1 MSPEDPAQ
9 RRVRRVPFQVRVSA
23 AEESILRGDVRSPLG
38 DVPPDGEAVASRAIV
53 VCHGFKGFKD
63 WGFFP
68 YLAERLAIS
77 TGAVVVSF
85 NFSGSGIGP
94 DLENF
99 TDLEGFARNTFT
111 REIADLEVVLNGLQ
125 AGHLGDLEMKPPTS
139 VGVIGHSRGAAAA
152 ILVGA
157 RRPEVRA
164 VVTWAGIGSVFRYED
179 WFAECLGDGD
189 VMEIVNART
198 GQRLPLYRDVLDDLR
213 AHRDALDMEA
223 AASRLGSALLI
234 VHGTADEAVPVTE
247 AHSLHRAAGRAELA
261 IIEGAGHTMDASH
274 PFPGTNPR
282 LEEAIGRSVAHF
294 ERRMAGE
301 R

>member
-9 RRVRRVPFQVRVSA
+9 HHVRRIPFEASR
-23 AEESILRGDVRSPLG
+23 AEGIVLRGDIRIPIDG
-38 DVPPDGEAVASRAIV
+38 PPSVGETPGSRAIV

-68 YLAERLAIS
+68 YLADRLASS

-111 REIADLEVVLNGLQ
+111 REVEDLEAVLDGLCIGRLGDADLKRQ
-125 AGHLGDLEMKPPTS
+125 TS
-139 VGVIGHSRGAAAA
+139 VGLIGHSRGAAAT

-157 RRPEVRA
+157 RRPEVQA

-179 WFAECLGDGD
+179 WFAESLGDGD
-189 VMEIVNART
+189 VMEILNART

-213 AHRDALDMEA
+213 ANRGALDMA
-223 AASRLGSALLI
+223 AAADRLGSALLI
-234 VHGTADEAVPVTE
+234 VHGTADEAVPVAE
-247 AHSLHRAAGRAELA
+247 AYSLHRVAGRAELA

-282 LEEAIGRSVAHF
+282 LEEAVGRSVAHF
-294 ERRMAGE
+294 ERRFAEE
-301 R
+301 RSR

>member
-1 MSPEDPAQ
+1 MSPEGGPED
-9 RRVRRVPFQVRVSA
+9 RVTRVPFELAPQ
-23 AEESILRGDVRSPLG
+23 EGTLLRGDVRISEDDSSGVTSEGRPAR
-38 DVPPDGEAVASRAIV
+38 VIV

-68 YLAERLAIS
+68 YLADRLAV
-77 TGAVVVSF
+77 GAGATVVSF

-111 REIADLEVVLNGLQ
+111 REVADLEAILDGVQ
-125 AGHLGDLEMKPPTS
+125 AGRLGDARLDPPDS

-164 VVTWAGIGSVFRYED
+164 IVTWAGIGSVFRYED
-179 WFAECLGDGD
+179 WFAEALGDSD
-189 VMEIVNART
+189 VMEILNART
-198 GQRLPLYRDVLDDLR
+198 GQRLPLTRDVLDDLR
-213 AHRDALDMEA
+213 NNRAELDMEPA
-223 AASRLGSALLI
+223 ARRLGPSLLI
-234 VHGTADEAVPVTE
+234 VHGTADEAVPVAE
-247 AHSLHRAAGRAELA
+247 AHALHAAAGESELA
-261 IIEGAGHTMDASH
+261 IIDGAGHTMDASH

-282 LEEAIGRSVAHF
+282 LDEAIRRTVSHF
-294 ERRMAGE
+294 ESRLAE
-301 R
+301 EKP